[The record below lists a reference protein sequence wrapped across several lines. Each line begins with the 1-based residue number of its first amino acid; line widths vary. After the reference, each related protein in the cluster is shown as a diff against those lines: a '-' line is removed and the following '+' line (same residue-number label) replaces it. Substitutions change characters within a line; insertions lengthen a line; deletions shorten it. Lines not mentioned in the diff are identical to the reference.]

1 VAGAALGDKGA
12 GSGRRGGRVIAWSAR
27 RPAVIWAASV
37 AVLLA
42 GAVALM
48 RLPLATRPT
57 VELPRLRVAMSWPG
71 ASAELVETWLGSPIE
86 EAIQSVRGVERVE
99 SESGEGYVS
108 LDVELEPGTSV
119 QLARLGILERLELL
133 RKEFP
138 PGANGLAVSNYV
150 PEGLEEEPLVSYTVY
165 GPYTAGTLA
174 ELVDR
179 LVKPR
184 LAAVPGVSGV
194 DAMGGAVV
202 GVSVAYQPEKLRQ
215 LGVPPT
221 RLREVLAGARAV
233 EALGVERSGASE
245 RRVVLRDV
253 PDALE
258 ALGALPVPGAG
269 GKIHR
274 LDELATIRREEDN
287 QDRFFRVNGRPAVML
302 RVARLPGADAIK
314 TATAVH
320 AALDELTPKLPP
332 GVRFEVMA
340 DESDRLAT
348 QLDDL
353 ARRGAMA
360 IGGVLLVLALT
371 LQAPGAVLLV
381 LLSACVAIAGT
392 TLGLYLLGIPANLL
406 TLAGLGMGVGILVQN
421 GLVVVDRFRTV
432 PDTPAARAE
441 SARKILPAVLGSTLT
456 TAVVLFPF
464 LYLQGDTRAAF
475 VPFAT
480 AFALALGCSI
490 LTSVVLLPAIG
501 RGHGMHRVRW
511 PRVERAYTRTVI
523 RLVRWRW
530 ATLSVTTLV
539 LGGLAWLAYAKVP
552 RSSFSGWWGQRTTLS
567 ARVEFPSGSNPENV
581 DRSVAEL
588 EKFVV
593 GIPGV
598 ERVEAQGTPDAG
610 YVRVLFTDAA
620 AKSVL
625 PYQLQ
630 EELTI
635 RATLIGGAAVSV
647 QGYGPGFANGGGGLS
662 LQSFRVKILGY
673 SFKGVEELALDMKRR
688 LEQIQRVRSVDI
700 NAAGFWGGGE
710 KARDITLEPSREALA
725 SYGITSEAFADQV
738 AREVGGAAG
747 RQRFILGDEELWLSL
762 KTEGARE
769 RTLEQLREAQ
779 VPASGGA
786 PVHVGD
792 LAALS
797 EREALSRISREDQQ
811 YVRILS
817 YDFRGP
823 AKLANRTHEAF
834 MRSISVPPGYT
845 VSDEYFGWRDDE
857 SQQGLW
863 LVFAVG
869 LALVVLAVAMV
880 FDSAWGAA
888 MVFLSLPIALAGV
901 VVAFFATGGAFTRE
915 AAVGVILVIG
925 LAVNQSILLVDG
937 VLERRRAAPGRRATP
952 AQVIAA
958 CRDRAGMITLIT
970 LTTLASP
977 LPLAVGTGVDD
988 LFGAIALALVG
999 GTIAGTIGALFVL
1012 PALLA
1017 RRSRS
1022 ISPATI
1028 PAAPR
1033 T

>member
-1 VAGAALGDKGA
+1 M
-12 GSGRRGGRVIAWSAR
+12 IAWSAR

-42 GAVALM
+42 GAVALL

-57 VELPRLRVAMSWPG
+57 VELPRLRVSMDWPG

-133 RKEFP
+133 RTEFP
-138 PGANGLAVSNYV
+138 PGASGLSVSNFV

-165 GPYTAGTLA
+165 GPYTAGTFA

-194 DAMGGAVV
+194 EAMGGAIV

-215 LGVPPT
+215 LGVPPS

-233 EALGVERSGASE
+233 EALGVERAGASE

-258 ALGALPVPGAG
+258 ALGALPVPGRGRYA
-269 GKIHR
+269 HR
-274 LDELATIRREEDN
+274 LDALATIRREEDN

-314 TATAVH
+314 TATSVH

-432 PDTPAARAE
+432 PDTAAARAE

-511 PRVERAYTRTVI
+511 R
-523 RLVRWRW
+523 
-530 ATLSVTTLV
+530 
-539 LGGLAWLAYAKVP
+539 
-552 RSSFSGWWGQRTTLS
+552 GWS
-567 ARVEFPSGSNPENV
+567 ART
-581 DRSVAEL
+581 R
-588 EKFVV
+588 
-593 GIPGV
+593 
-598 ERVEAQGTPDAG
+598 
-610 YVRVLFTDAA
+610 
-620 AKSVL
+620 
-625 PYQLQ
+625 
-630 EELTI
+630 
-635 RATLIGGAAVSV
+635 
-647 QGYGPGFANGGGGLS
+647 
-662 LQSFRVKILGY
+662 
-673 SFKGVEELALDMKRR
+673 
-688 LEQIQRVRSVDI
+688 
-700 NAAGFWGGGE
+700 
-710 KARDITLEPSREALA
+710 
-725 SYGITSEAFADQV
+725 
-738 AREVGGAAG
+738 G
-747 RQRFILGDEELWLSL
+747 R
-762 KTEGARE
+762 
-769 RTLEQLREAQ
+769 
-779 VPASGGA
+779 
-786 PVHVGD
+786 
-792 LAALS
+792 
-797 EREALSRISREDQQ
+797 
-811 YVRILS
+811 
-817 YDFRGP
+817 
-823 AKLANRTHEAF
+823 
-834 MRSISVPPGYT
+834 
-845 VSDEYFGWRDDE
+845 
-857 SQQGLW
+857 
-863 LVFAVG
+863 
-869 LALVVLAVAMV
+869 
-880 FDSAWGAA
+880 
-888 MVFLSLPIALAGV
+888 
-901 VVAFFATGGAFTRE
+901 
-915 AAVGVILVIG
+915 
-925 LAVNQSILLVDG
+925 
-937 VLERRRAAPGRRATP
+937 
-952 AQVIAA
+952 
-958 CRDRAGMITLIT
+958 
-970 LTTLASP
+970 
-977 LPLAVGTGVDD
+977 
-988 LFGAIALALVG
+988 
-999 GTIAGTIGALFVL
+999 
-1012 PALLA
+1012 
-1017 RRSRS
+1017 
-1022 ISPATI
+1022 
-1028 PAAPR
+1028 
-1033 T
+1033 